1 MGSWELLSGGVD
13 VAFCVVGLFCSEKGG
28 SRRLSSCCPQ
38 CFGALRGSRLPPL
51 RLRQEKGAERRVLL
65 VCTHR
70 APASTGTAASTV
82 LPCVR
87 PLLPAA
93 VTSDPYYFCKVE
105 QGRKNGCAVSFFMRQ
120 DLLRTIGEINP
131 SM

>member
-1 MGSWELLSGGVD
+1 MWHFVWLVCFVQRRGAHAGSAAAALSASVPC
-13 VAFCVVGLFCSEKGG
+13 VAPVFPRFNS
-28 SRRLSSCCPQ
+28 
-38 CFGALRGSRLPPL
+38 
-51 RLRQEKGAERRVLL
+51 RQEKGAERRVLL